1 MARGRIPDSDIE
13 AIRQR
18 APLDEIVG
26 EYVQLKPAGHDSL
39 KGLSPFKD
47 ERTPSFHVRPA
58 HGYYHCFSTG
68 KGGDVFSFMMEM
80 EQLTFPEAVEAV
92 ADHIGYRINYQGGST
107 GARHVDRGTRQRL
120 LAANKAAH
128 EYFREQ
134 LETADAAPA
143 RDMLLQRGFSRELIY
158 DFECGFA
165 PRGWDPMTK
174 HLLRKGFE
182 VQELIDAGLS
192 SMGKRGPIDKFR
204 GRLIWPIKDTA
215 SNVIGFGARKL
226 FEDDPLGK
234 YINTQDTLLYHKSK
248 VLFGIDKAK
257 KNIAEKHQTVVV
269 EGYTD
274 VMAMH
279 AAGVDTAVATCGTAF
294 GGDHMS
300 LIRRLMLDD
309 SFFRGELIYT
319 FDGDEAG
326 QKAAMRAFETDAEFG
341 AQSFVAVAPDGM
353 DPCDLRLARGD
364 AAVRDLVASRVPV
377 YEFVIESLLQDY
389 SLDSAEGRV
398 QALRRTV
405 PVVATISDRVLQ
417 QEYARRLAGW
427 VGWPNPD
434 EVLEQVRAEAKKPKK
449 QKRTPKAASVG
460 AVAGPDSSG
469 AQSEILIPPRPDDPV
484 LWPQREALKIALQH
498 PAAAG
503 NYFDGINPDAFTH
516 DAYHQVREAITAAGG
531 CARAGAAA
539 AAGSAGS
546 ASSGAG
552 PRASSAPGAASSP
565 ADVSNFLAAVA
576 GEMRDYTGRN
586 FVSELAVEPIHADDL
601 YEYADSVLSRLQET
615 RVGQQIAQLKSQL
628 QRMRPSD
635 DEEAYNALFSDLVA
649 LEQARRDLNDRAFR
663 SNR

>member
-92 ADHIGYRINYQGGST
+92 ADHIGYHINYQGGST
-107 GARHVDRGTRQRL
+107 GARQVDRGTRQRL

-128 EYFREQ
+128 DYFREQ

-143 RDMLLQRGFSRELIY
+143 RDLLLQRGFSRELIY
-158 DFECGFA
+158 DFECGYA

-182 VQELIDAGLS
+182 VQELMDAGLS

-215 SNVIGFGARKL
+215 GNVIGFGARKL
-226 FEDDPLGK
+226 FDDDPLGK

-364 AAVRDLVASRVPV
+364 SAVRDLVASRVPV

-449 QKRTPKAASVG
+449 QKRTPKAEVRDPA
-460 AVAGPDSSG
+460 AGPDASG

-531 CARAGAAA
+531 CARAGADN
-539 AAGSAGS
+539 
-546 ASSGAG
+546 
-552 PRASSAPGAASSP
+552 P
-565 ADVSNFLAAVA
+565 AEESNFLAAVA
-576 GEMRDYTGRN
+576 GEMRDYAGRN

-663 SNR
+663 GTR

>member
-92 ADHIGYRINYQGGST
+92 ADHIGYHINYQGGST
-107 GARHVDRGTRQRL
+107 GARQVDRGTRQRL

-128 EYFREQ
+128 DYFREQ

-158 DFECGFA
+158 DFECGYA

-182 VQELIDAGLS
+182 VQELLDAGLS

-215 SNVIGFGARKL
+215 GNVIGFGARKL

-294 GGDHMS
+294 GSDHMS

-364 AAVRDLVASRVPV
+364 SAVRDLVASRVPV

-449 QKRTPKAASVG
+449 QKRTPKAEVRDPA
-460 AVAGPDSSG
+460 AAAGPDASG

-516 DAYHQVREAITAAGG
+516 DAYHQVRQAITAAGG
-531 CARAGAAA
+531 CARAGADN
-539 AAGSAGS
+539 
-546 ASSGAG
+546 
-552 PRASSAPGAASSP
+552 P
-565 ADVSNFLAAVA
+565 ADESNFLAAVA
-576 GEMRDYTGRN
+576 GEMRDYAGRN

-615 RVGQQIAQLKSQL
+615 RVGQQIAQLKAQL

-663 SNR
+663 GSR

>member
-92 ADHIGYRINYQGGST
+92 ADHIGYHINYQGGST
-107 GARHVDRGTRQRL
+107 GARQVDRGTRQRL

-128 EYFREQ
+128 DYFREQ

-143 RDMLLQRGFSRELIY
+143 RDLLLQRGFSRELIY
-158 DFECGFA
+158 DFECGYA

-182 VQELIDAGLS
+182 VQELLDAGLS

-215 SNVIGFGARKL
+215 GNVIGFGARKL
-226 FEDDPLGK
+226 FDDDPLGK

-364 AAVRDLVASRVPV
+364 SAVRDLVASRVPV

-449 QKRTPKAASVG
+449 QKRTPKAEVRDPA
-460 AVAGPDSSG
+460 AAAGPDASG

-531 CARAGAAA
+531 CARAGADN
-539 AAGSAGS
+539 
-546 ASSGAG
+546 
-552 PRASSAPGAASSP
+552 P
-565 ADVSNFLAAVA
+565 AEESNFLAAVA
-576 GEMRDYTGRN
+576 GEMRDYAGRN

-663 SNR
+663 GTR

>member
-68 KGGDVFSFMMEM
+68 KGGDVFSFLMEM
-80 EQLTFPEAVEAV
+80 EQLSFPEAVEAV
-92 ADHIGYRINYQGGST
+92 ADHIGYHINYQGGST
-107 GARHVDRGTRQRL
+107 GARKVDRGTRQRL

-128 EYFREQ
+128 EFFREQ

-143 RDMLLQRGFSRELIY
+143 REMLLKRGFSRELIY
-158 DFECGFA
+158 DFECGYA
-165 PRGWDPMTK
+165 PYAWDPMTK

-192 SMGKRGPIDKFR
+192 SMGKRGPLDKFR

-215 SNVIGFGARKL
+215 GNVIGFGARKL
-226 FEDDPLGK
+226 FEDDRLGK

-326 QKAAMRAFETDAEFG
+326 QKAAMRAFEGDQQFTG
-341 AQSFVAVAPDGM
+341 QSFVSVAPDGM
-353 DPCDLRLARGD
+353 DPCDLRMAKGD
-364 AAVRDLVASRVPV
+364 SAVRDLVASRVPMF
-377 YEFVIESLLQDY
+377 EFVIESLLQDF
-389 SLDSAEGRV
+389 SLDTAEGRL

-405 PVVATISDRVLQ
+405 PVVAQIRDTPLQ
-417 QEYARRLAGW
+417 TEYARQLAGW
-427 VGWPNPD
+427 VGWPDPN
-434 EVLEQVRAEAKKPKK
+434 EVIRQVREEAKKPKQVKRSAWDVATSVK
-449 QKRTPKAASVG
+449 QNQPAPNQPAFEL
-460 AVAGPDSSG
+460 PDP
-469 AQSEILIPPRPDDPV
+469 QDPL
-484 LWPQREALKIALQH
+484 LWAQREALKVALQY
-498 PAAAG
+498 PEAAG
-503 NYFDGINPDAFTH
+503 SYFDGINPDAFTH
-516 DAYHQVREAITAAGG
+516 PAYRAVRDAMGTVG
-531 CARAGAAA
+531 GAAN
-539 AAGSAGS
+539 AGSSWIAHVS
-546 ASSGAG
+546 DEMT
-552 PRASSAPGAASSP
+552 
-565 ADVSNFLAAVA
+565 DVA
-576 GEMRDYTGRN
+576 GRN
-586 FVSELAVEPIHADDL
+586 FVSELAVEEILAEDPAS
-601 YEYADSVLSRLQET
+601 YADSVLSRLQEV
-615 RVGQQIAQLKSQL
+615 RVGNQIAQLKSQL

-635 DEEAYNALFSDLVA
+635 DEMAYNALFSDLVA
-649 LEQARRDLNDRAFR
+649 LEQARRELNDRAFR
-663 SNR
+663 G

>member
-92 ADHIGYRINYQGGST
+92 ADHIGYHINYQGGST
-107 GARHVDRGTRQRL
+107 GARKVDRGTRQRL

-128 EYFREQ
+128 EFFREQ
-134 LETADAAPA
+134 LETEDAAAA
-143 RDMLLQRGFSRELIY
+143 REMLLKRGFSRELIY
-158 DFECGFA
+158 DFECGYA
-165 PRGWDPMTK
+165 PYAWDPMTK

-215 SNVIGFGARKL
+215 GNVIGFGARKL
-226 FEDDPLGK
+226 FEDDRLGK

-326 QKAAMRAFETDAEFG
+326 RKAAMRAFETDAEFG

-364 AAVRDLVASRVPV
+364 GALRDLVASRVPV

-405 PVVATISDRVLQ
+405 PVVATISDKVLQ

-449 QKRTPKAASVG
+449 QKRAPKADVKDPA
-460 AVAGPDSSG
+460 AAGPDSSG

-531 CARAGAAA
+531 CARAGADN
-539 AAGSAGS
+539 
-546 ASSGAG
+546 
-552 PRASSAPGAASSP
+552 P
-565 ADVSNFLAAVA
+565 AEESNFLAAVA
-576 GEMRDYTGRN
+576 GEMRDYAGRN

-663 SNR
+663 GTR

>member
-68 KGGDVFSFMMEM
+68 KGGDVFSFLMEM

-92 ADHIGYRINYQGGST
+92 ADHIGYHINYQGGST
-107 GARHVDRGTRQRL
+107 GARKVDRGTRQRL

-128 EYFREQ
+128 EFFREQ
-134 LETADAAPA
+134 LETKDAAPA
-143 RDMLLQRGFSRELIY
+143 REMLLKRGFSRELIY
-158 DFECGFA
+158 DFECGYA
-165 PRGWDPMTK
+165 PYAWDPMTK

-192 SMGKRGPIDKFR
+192 SMGKRGPLDKFR

-215 SNVIGFGARKL
+215 GNVIGFGARKL
-226 FEDDPLGK
+226 FEDDRLGK

-364 AAVRDLVASRVPV
+364 GALRDLVASRVPV
-377 YEFVIESLLQDY
+377 YEFVIESLLKDY

-405 PVVATISDRVLQ
+405 PVVATISDKVLQ

-449 QKRTPKAASVG
+449 QKRAPKAEVKDPA
-460 AVAGPDSSG
+460 AAGPDSSG

-484 LWPQREALKIALQH
+484 LWPQREALKLALQH

-516 DAYHQVREAITAAGG
+516 DAYRQVREAITAAGG
-531 CARAGAAA
+531 CARAGADNPSDA
-539 AAGSAGS
+539 
-546 ASSGAG
+546 
-552 PRASSAPGAASSP
+552 
-565 ADVSNFLAAVA
+565 SNFLAAVA
-576 GEMRDYTGRN
+576 GEMRDYAGRN

-649 LEQARRDLNDRAFR
+649 LEQARRELNDRAFR
-663 SNR
+663 GNR

>member
-92 ADHIGYRINYQGGST
+92 ADHIGYHINYQGGST
-107 GARHVDRGTRQRL
+107 GARQVDRGTRQRL

-128 EYFREQ
+128 DYFREQ

-143 RDMLLQRGFSRELIY
+143 RDLLLQRGFSRELIY
-158 DFECGFA
+158 DFECGYA

-182 VQELIDAGLS
+182 VQELLDAGLS
-192 SMGKRGPIDKFR
+192 SMGKRGPLDKFR

-215 SNVIGFGARKL
+215 GNVIGFGARKL
-226 FEDDPLGK
+226 FDDDPLGK

-294 GGDHMS
+294 GSDHMS

-364 AAVRDLVASRVPV
+364 SAVRDLVASRVPV

-449 QKRTPKAASVG
+449 QKRTPKAEVRDPA
-460 AVAGPDSSG
+460 AAAGPDASG

-531 CARAGAAA
+531 CARAGADN
-539 AAGSAGS
+539 
-546 ASSGAG
+546 
-552 PRASSAPGAASSP
+552 P
-565 ADVSNFLAAVA
+565 ADESNFLAAVA
-576 GEMRDYTGRN
+576 GEMRDYAGRN

-663 SNR
+663 GTR

>member
-18 APLDEIVG
+18 ASLDEIVG

-92 ADHIGYRINYQGGST
+92 ADHIGYHINYQGGST
-107 GARHVDRGTRQRL
+107 GARQVDRGTRQRL

-128 EYFREQ
+128 DYFREQ

-158 DFECGFA
+158 DFECGYA

-182 VQELIDAGLS
+182 VQELLDAGLS

-215 SNVIGFGARKL
+215 GNVIGFGARKL

-294 GGDHMS
+294 GSDHMS

-364 AAVRDLVASRVPV
+364 SAVRDLVASRVPV

-449 QKRTPKAASVG
+449 QKRTPKAEVRDPA
-460 AVAGPDSSG
+460 AAAGPDASG

-516 DAYHQVREAITAAGG
+516 DAYHQVRQAITAAGG
-531 CARAGAAA
+531 CARAGADN
-539 AAGSAGS
+539 
-546 ASSGAG
+546 
-552 PRASSAPGAASSP
+552 P
-565 ADVSNFLAAVA
+565 ADESNFLAAVA
-576 GEMRDYTGRN
+576 GEMRDYAGRN

-615 RVGQQIAQLKSQL
+615 RVGQQIAQLKAQL

-663 SNR
+663 GSR

>member
-1 MARGRIPDSDIE
+1 MARGKIPDSDIE

-92 ADHIGYRINYQGGST
+92 ADHIGYHINYQGGST
-107 GARHVDRGTRQRL
+107 GARQVDRGTRQRL

-128 EYFREQ
+128 DYFREQ
-134 LETADAAPA
+134 LETTDAAPA

-158 DFECGFA
+158 DFECGYA

-192 SMGKRGPIDKFR
+192 SMGKRGPLDKFR

-226 FEDDPLGK
+226 FDDDPLGK

-364 AAVRDLVASRVPV
+364 SAVRDLVASRVPV

-449 QKRTPKAASVG
+449 QKRTPKAEVRDPA
-460 AVAGPDSSG
+460 AAAGPDASG

-503 NYFDGINPDAFTH
+503 NYFDGINPEAFTH

-531 CARAGAAA
+531 CARAGANN
-539 AAGSAGS
+539 
-546 ASSGAG
+546 
-552 PRASSAPGAASSP
+552 P
-565 ADVSNFLAAVA
+565 AEESNFLAAVA
-576 GEMRDYTGRN
+576 GEMRDYAGRN

-663 SNR
+663 GTR